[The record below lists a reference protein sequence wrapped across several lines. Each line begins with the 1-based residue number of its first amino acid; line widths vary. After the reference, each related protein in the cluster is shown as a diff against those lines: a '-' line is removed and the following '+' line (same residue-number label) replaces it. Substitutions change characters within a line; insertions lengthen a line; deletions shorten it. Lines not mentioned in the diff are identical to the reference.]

1 MINIKGLNKS
11 YNKFNV
17 LKDIDLTMNKGEVVT
32 LMGPNGSGKTTLLKC
47 ILGLVLPESGEI
59 IVNDINIKNNYRY
72 REFIGYM
79 PQVAYYPE
87 NLKVKEVFTVI
98 KEIRGKEKATDF
110 ELMKAFKID
119 DMQNKNISS
128 LSQGMKQRLSGA
140 LTFLFDSEIIILDE
154 PTAGLDPAS
163 AEIMKKKIIKEKA
176 KGKLII
182 ITTHIISEVEE
193 LADRLIFMHEGSIK
207 LEKIVDKM
215 NIQNNGFKKS
225 ISKLF
230 EQYEWS

>member
-193 LADRLIFMHEGSIK
+193 LADRLIFMYEGSIK
-207 LEKIVDKM
+207 LEKKVDKM